1 MRADERLVSPLFL
14 EEAVLFV
21 WTLPQAHE
29 SSQGLHMEM
38 IKASR
43 AADSP
48 EKKKVVLSN
57 FQFAIF
63 SWFSLEN
70 KAWAIMACHCC
81 PEEMLSLLAF
91 VNGTKYERA
100 GLHPCKGCLWA
111 LFHGIPTA
119 SCLSSHLGT
128 NSLCAFLRTVGFFQ
142 PALPCWYWLCSCE
155 ANF

>member
-1 MRADERLVSPLFL
+1 MSGLFRLSSWRRQCYLSEPCHKHTSHRRGCTWRWSKP
-14 EEAVLFV
+14 EELQTAL
-21 WTLPQAHE
+21 
-29 SSQGLHMEM
+29 
-38 IKASR
+38 
-43 AADSP
+43 
-48 EKKKVVLSN
+48 KKKVVLSN

-142 PALPCWYWLCSCE
+142 PALPCWYWLCSGE